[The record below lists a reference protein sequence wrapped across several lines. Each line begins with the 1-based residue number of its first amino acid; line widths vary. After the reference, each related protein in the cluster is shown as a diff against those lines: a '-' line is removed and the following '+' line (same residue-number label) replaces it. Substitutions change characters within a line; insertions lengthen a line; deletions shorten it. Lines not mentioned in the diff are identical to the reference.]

1 MEKFE
6 GVVLICGFPQNL
18 VGPAAV
24 VIQVL
29 GMLGVDGVHLPVY
42 TGLQQ
47 KGLAEEPREAV
58 QRPAEGLIHNI
69 ELEAGPLAARRRVR
83 RPRVA
88 RHKLLVG
95 VVFPVLF
102 GPLEQHVLEEVGEA
116 RDIGIGVGA
125 DADAERG
132 RGLVRRR
139 VPHQDAADA
148 VRKLREAER
157 PVVAQ
162 RLPRLS
168 QAPEA
173 ERRRAFRCRR
183 RAQAIK
189 VALGHVDFA
198 AVAAAGRLVGP
209 AGAGHE
215 E

>member
-69 ELEAGPLAARRRVR
+69 ELEARLLAARRRVR
-83 RPRVA
+83 RPRVP
-88 RHKLLVG
+88 RDVLLVG
-95 VVFPVLF
+95 VVFPVRLRA
-102 GPLEQHVLEEVGEA
+102 LEQHVLEEVGEA

-125 DADAERG
+125 DADA
-132 RGLVRRR
+132 
-139 VPHQDAADA
+139 
-148 VRKLREAER
+148 
-157 PVVAQ
+157 
-162 RLPRLS
+162 
-168 QAPEA
+168 
-173 ERRRAFRCRR
+173 
-183 RAQAIK
+183 
-189 VALGHVDFA
+189 
-198 AVAAAGRLVGP
+198 
-209 AGAGHE
+209 
-215 E
+215 